1 MHIMKRRILLIAPL
15 QRIPRQPVAAM
26 VVDALHDGD
35 GAEAHGLADGEAG
48 EGEGEGGADGV
59 EEEGFGEGVVEG
71 AEGVGDVDSVVV
83 GMEVACGREGELVVL
98 EV

>member
-1 MHIMKRRILLIAPL
+1 
-15 QRIPRQPVAAM
+15 M

-35 GAEAHGLADGEAG
+35 GAEAHGLADGKAG

-59 EEEGFGEGVVEG
+59 EEEGFCEGVVEG
-71 AEGVGDVDSVVV
+71 TEGVGDVHLVVV
-83 GMEVACGREGELVVL
+83 GMHVALEEEEEGLAVL